1 MNILTVIILIF
12 SVLGAIDYLTGN
24 KLKIGEEFEKGFKL
38 FGSMA
43 LSMIGM
49 IIIAP
54 WLAGAIAPVFDWVY
68 RVFRIDPSVIP
79 ASLFANDMGG
89 APLAVEIAK
98 NPAVGSFNA
107 LVVSSMMGATI
118 SFTVPLALQMVDKQ
132 HHRMLAL
139 GLLCGVATIP
149 VGCFVAGLIC
159 RLPLLALLVD
169 VLPLLVLAVVIGVG
183 LLFFPDGCVKVFKLV
198 GLLIKVLVIAGLM
211 IGIVNFLFK
220 KEIFMGMGTLEEG
233 TMICMNASIVMT
245 GMFPLLKLISMLLRK
260 PLKALG
266 NRLGLNEVGVMGF
279 VSTLATNITTFGSM
293 NEMNPKGIMLNS
305 AFAVSAA
312 FTFAG
317 HLAFTMA
324 FDSNYLLPVIV
335 GKLTAGLL
343 AVLLAGVLY
352 TKSVK

>member
-1 MNILTVIILIF
+1 MRVLTVIILVF
-12 SVLGAIDYLTGN
+12 SGLGAVDYLIGN

-49 IIIAP
+49 LVVAP
-54 WLAGAIAPVFDWVY
+54 WLADVIAPVFDWVY
-68 RVFRIDPSVIP
+68 RVLHIDPSVIP

-89 APLAVEIAK
+89 APLAVEIAQ

-107 LVVSSMMGATI
+107 LVVSSMMGATV

-132 HHRMLAL
+132 HHKMLAL
-139 GLLCGVATIP
+139 GLLCGVAAIP
-149 VGCFVAGLIC
+149 AGCFAAGLIC
-159 RLPLLALLVD
+159 RLPLRALLVD
-169 VLPLLVLAVVIGVG
+169 VLPLLVLAVIIGIG
-183 LLFFPDGCVKVFKLV
+183 LLVFPDGCVKVFKLV
-198 GLLIKVLVIAGLM
+198 GLLIKILVVAGLM

-220 KEIFMGMGTLEEG
+220 KEIFKGMGTLEEG

-245 GMFPLLKLISMLLRK
+245 GMFPLLKLISRLLRK
-260 PLKALG
+260 PLKVLG
-266 NRLGLNEVGVMGF
+266 NKLEMNEIGMMGF
-279 VSTLATNITTFGSM
+279 ISTLATNLTTFGNM
-293 NEMNPKGIMLNS
+293 NEMNPKSIMLNA

-324 FDSNYLLPVIV
+324 FDSNYLLPVMV

-343 AVLLAGVLY
+343 AVLIAGVVY
-352 TKSVK
+352 KKSV